1 MAAIMLSTVS
11 PVMVGAE
18 AASPQPTIPL
28 SASMRTSTLSAR
40 LISTPAM
47 KTGFFMGKLTAI
59 GSMCL
64 IFIALLT
71 LLLFELDQC
80 AQKIAGM
87 EEGDRLAG
95 DVALRLAG
103 AQHAHAVLSE
113 RTRGFLDVVDA
124 EAEVMDAALGIAL
137 EEFGD

>member
-18 AASPQPTIPL
+18 AASPQPTTPL

-59 GSMCL
+59 GSTCL
-64 IFIALLT
+64 IFMALLSDQLDLGGAKLDIGET
-71 LLLFELDQC
+71 YALLGVDHARSDAKPVFVVELPRRRFE
-80 AQKIAGM
+80 IRH
-87 EEGDRLAG
+87 GDRDMAQSG
-95 DVALRLAG
+95 DHQQAPK
-103 AQHAHAVLSE
+103 
-113 RTRGFLDVVDA
+113 
-124 EAEVMDAALGIAL
+124 
-137 EEFGD
+137 